1 MDQAIYVFY
10 FEYGDPIPRV
20 SQPFGSVNS
29 AMAWV
34 KNNPSATNVRIVMG
48 TVIGYVE

>member
-10 FEYGDPIPRV
+10 FGSGDPMLRV
-20 SQPFGSVNS
+20 SQPIGSVNS
-29 AMAWV
+29 AMEWV
-34 KNNPSATNVRIVMG
+34 KTNPLANNVRIVMG

>member
-10 FEYGDPIPRV
+10 FEYGDQILRV

-34 KNNPSATNVRIVMG
+34 KNNPSVINARIVIG
-48 TVIGYVE
+48 TIIGYQ